1 MLGVSDGESGE
12 VKATANSGVPAH
24 FDTQVPAPSLPDVA
38 LPSDIALPH
47 ATKRCT
53 LAMWRRVKVLAE
65 PEEMREYFKSFL
77 SVKSRG

>member
-53 LAMWRRVKVLAE
+53 LAMRRRVQGLGE
-65 PEEMREYFKSFL
+65 PEECGNFFKSFGFA
-77 SVKSRG
+77 STRG